1 MPSPTFPNNWE
12 YGDDGCCANTISECV
27 PIFGNLLAQENYE
40 LIVQEDNINDI
51 ALG

>member
-1 MPSPTFPNNWE
+1 MPAPTFPNNWE
-12 YGDDGCCANTISECV
+12 YGDSGCCTNTINECV